1 MNQRLTGYHKHEG
14 ISSSL
19 LAAKKWAGASNQA
32 IVKDS
37 SSCSDQEQI
46 DDAKNSG
53 EVYKGARQIFCE

>member
-46 DDAKNSG
+46 DDVKN
-53 EVYKGARQIFCE
+53 

>member
-1 MNQRLTGYHKHEG
+1 MLKGQRLHPGQVLKT
-14 ISSSL
+14 
-19 LAAKKWAGASNQA
+19 KKWAGASNQA

-53 EVYKGARQIFCE
+53 EVYKGARVAKYF